1 MITLPMSH
9 NGHIM
14 GWNGHWLGRTGYAS
28 YEPFT
33 AYMVPHFDYIKSGTV
48 NTACVISS
56 YEVYSATGG
65 GLKRLD
71 KFDLWSPRL
80 IECGFISKSTYG
92 YFGYSKSLT
101 SFSTSLNVIY
111 NGYKY
116 GSFSFYGR
124 YSISGDIGETYNTS
138 DTYTGQF
145 AKSGITPDNYMMSK
159 TSVYT
164 SYYNSTGTGGCQF
177 NPAYCK
183 SIVIENN
190 CSPEWSIRSGFPTF
204 YTVNNSI
211 FGVTGKIGME

>member
-33 AYMVPHFDYIKSGTV
+33 AYLMPHFDYVKSGTV
-48 NTACVISS
+48 ITACVISS
-56 YEVYSATGG
+56 YDVYRAAGAVKSG
-65 GLKRLD
+65 D

-80 IECGFISKSTYG
+80 IECGFMPNWTDG
-92 YFGYSKSLT
+92 YFSYNKTMT
-101 SFSTSLNVIY
+101 SYTTELNVIY

-116 GSFSFYGR
+116 GSYSFYGN

-145 AKSGITPDNYMMSK
+145 AKSGIAPDNYMMSK

-164 SYYNSTGTGGCQF
+164 SYYTSKGTGACQF

-190 CSPEWSIRSGFPTF
+190 LPLWSIRSGFPVFT
-204 YTVNNSI
+204 TTTNAMV
-211 FGVTGKIGME
+211 GVTGKIGME